1 MRWNDRDQYYQKSS
15 DGRYS
20 VCAIGYAQGEW
31 FYEAW
36 QTRAHEEGPHL
47 IATNLPSAEEAR
59 RLCEEH
65 HNAPA

>member
-1 MRWNDRDQYYQKSS
+1 MRWDDRDRYFQKSR
-15 DGRYS
+15 DGCYS
-20 VCAIGYAQGEW
+20 VAAIGYAQGKW

-36 QTRAHEEGPHL
+36 QTGKHPQGLLL

-65 HNAPA
+65 HAAA

>member
-1 MRWNDRDQYYQKSS
+1 MLWNDRDRYYQKSH

-31 FYEAW
+31 FYESWA
-36 QTRAHEEGPHL
+36 TRAHPEGPHL

-65 HNAPA
+65 HAAA